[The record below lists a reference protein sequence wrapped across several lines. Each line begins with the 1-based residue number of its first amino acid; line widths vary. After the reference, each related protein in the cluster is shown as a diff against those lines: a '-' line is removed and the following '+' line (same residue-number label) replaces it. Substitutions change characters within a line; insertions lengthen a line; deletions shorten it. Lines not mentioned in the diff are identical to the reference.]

1 MDNPMFWLIS
11 LIAGIIIYRLLVR
24 RQATPKARVT
34 AMLRRYRALERTGL
48 SERDCLLQLLVTRKG
63 WEKLPH
69 RFLVAIVSRLS
80 SKEDVMRFISLSED
94 YGYHRDRYPELATK
108 VDLDSAIADIACL
121 FSRFGFQLHA
131 QGRYKEAEFVQKLT
145 LRLEPEAYFTTLP
158 LAATFHQTGRY
169 ADALPLFKQGFSQLQ
184 RFKTETRS
192 VKRRFSPANCLAPGD
207 EPEKLWQK
215 YREMY
220 EACLKST
227 GATSMSPFIAVMI
240 IHELRSSLDVI
251 LYLSSRYSAC

>member
-11 LIAGIIIYRLLVR
+11 LIAGIIIYRLLAR
-24 RQATPKARVT
+24 RQITPKARVS

-48 SERDCLLQLLVTRKG
+48 SERDCLLQLLVTRNG

-94 YGYHRDRYPELATK
+94 YGYHRDRYPELATR
-108 VDLDSAIADIACL
+108 VALDTAIAEIACL
-121 FSRFGFQLHA
+121 FSRFGFRLHA
-131 QGRYKEAEFVQKLT
+131 QGRYKEAEFVQKLAF
-145 LRLEPEAYFTTLP
+145 RLEPEEYFTNLP
-158 LAATFHQTGRY
+158 LAATYHQTGRY
-169 ADALPLFKQGFSQLQ
+169 ADALPLFKQGFSQLK
-184 RFKTETRS
+184 FFNANVGS
-192 VKRRFSPANCLAPGD
+192 DKRQLSPANCLAPD
-207 EPEKLWQK
+207 EEPEKLWQK

-227 GATSMSPFIAVMI
+227 GGTSMAPFAFMMVI
-240 IHELRSSLDVI
+240 ELLG
-251 LYLSSRYSAC
+251 